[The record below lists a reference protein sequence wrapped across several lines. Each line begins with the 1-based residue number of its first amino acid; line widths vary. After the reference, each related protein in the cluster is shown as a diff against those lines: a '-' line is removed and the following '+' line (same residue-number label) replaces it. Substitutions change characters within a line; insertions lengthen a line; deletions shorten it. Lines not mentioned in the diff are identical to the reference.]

1 MEKTYSQE
9 DLQYIL
15 DLYNSPNLSGYAI
28 AMADQLFHEFA
39 NGTANIAESAYDD
52 FQTILDTFSPSNMSD
67 DNDETIDYDA
77 RSQAEYRFNQQRQL
91 SDIANQNNREGPTD
105 TPVEQNEI
113 VDEDQPQVEEFVD
126 ENIDAPAEHD
136 EDQPQVDEQLDEPID
151 TPIDEVI
158 DQKPTPQDEN
168 QAVQIYSNE
177 DLQEILRLYQDDAT
191 HDDAIAIATQFLE
204 DFINGH
210 ADVDDD
216 ALESLQ
222 QIVNTFGAERD
233 ENGNLIY
240 NDLGNRAINRMQQIG
255 ISLENAIH
263 SDRIN
268 SMTSDENQIRFN
280 LIRLNIYKDMGLVD
294 ASIDPSNMT
303 PQQVVEAI
311 DSVNLSDTQRVEF
324 SNRFYDTVVND
335 PQLFE
340 ITPPQIL
347 ADAYT
352 FTKEQLLQKPND
364 EALSRRFETVARR
377 IDSLITDL
385 PQRVN
390 YCYSDPSNIADIYD
404 GYESMCNVRKPDL
417 VVKDSDN
424 EPTKQYK
431 ERMNTAIDE
440 AMAQLEEV
448 VKTYSEMWNM
458 QNLRPED
465 AEKLDARWREI
476 SEKLKGVELSDEM
489 LEILAKYQFLDENG
503 KPIPQFLDENKNP
516 QVNYQP
522 GYTLDPNGRLYRIIS
537 LAKTDVTMRNVG
549 DLDTAVQDMD
559 LESEL
564 SDRIPWKMA
573 EISVIDQAVQGV
585 GQNPRRM
592 LNEQEVND
600 IWDNINANGG
610 QISDTGYQAALDAQ
624 VNQAAGWAGMMAK
637 KVGAD
642 KPIVMRPFESIED
655 VDKLASTRTEKVGAK
670 GRKKKIGL
678 FKRIIKHFAVAAGV
692 STGLSIIGHA
702 TGFAFAG
709 AVIGTTLGIG
719 NMVIQ
724 GFKWRKAQK
733 AAGKPHG
740 IKAFFSDKKNWGPAV
755 ASGLGV
761 AAVISMASG
770 APELSAAFGIGAI
783 AIGGGSAAK
792 ATYDDAIAAG
802 YTKGQAVAAAVSV
815 IGASVVGGVVG
826 APYGETPPYG
836 VGTFGIYEPRQERE
850 SGGLFKRMRKRLG
863 ALADRARGLIS
874 RNDENNDDQRG
885 DDKPHDDDDRP
896 HDDDDRPHNDDDR
909 PHDDDD
915 RPHTND
921 TGRDGAG
928 NSRPQ
933 AKKRRGFFGRCKD
946 FTYKIMRSVY
956 HGLQKIQKGVNK
968 MKDEHMQSENER
980 KAAEQAAEEARR
992 LAAQKAA
999 EERAM
1004 SAVDHALGVHG
1015 KLKDVDMASLAQSLL
1030 KAAQALAS
1038 TDENAQRQRGN
1049 RLLDV
1054 ETDLAE
1060 QDLRNEAARRNAIA
1074 EADNLIA
1081 LAKKMIFEG
1090 NGDPKTLL
1098 SALEDLQRAKDIM
1111 ELGDAKRAVKTQ
1123 EIRDTGA
1130 EEHAQSEVQ
1139 QDVIHATG
1147 RGQVRK
1153 IDAESDRDVQGVQDT
1168 AAEEHAQS
1176 GVQQDVI
1183 HATGRGQVRKV
1194 DAESDRDVQG
1204 VQDTAAEEHAK
1215 SEVNIETT
1223 RAEGARTTRHIKD
1236 ESAEEHATSLR
1247 DRIRRFLFPS
1257 KADVELE
1264 EFKNKIAELKG
1275 ERKDRAAK
1283 YKAAIKGLKMSKKA
1297 FEAGIEA
1304 LEEQMRQEK
1313 FTEEEI
1319 AQVREAVIEKT
1330 AAYGA

>member
-9 DLQYIL
+9 DLQSIL
-15 DLYNSPNLSGYAI
+15 NLYNRPNLSGYAI

-52 FQTILDTFSPSNMSD
+52 FQTILDTFPPSNMSD

-91 SDIANQNNREGPTD
+91 SDIANQNNRKGPTD
-105 TPVEQNEI
+105 TPVGQNEI
-113 VDEDQPQVEEFVD
+113 VDEDHPQEEEFVVK
-126 ENIDAPAEHD
+126 NIDAPAEHG
-136 EDQPQVDEQLDEPID
+136 EDQPQVDEQL
-151 TPIDEVI
+151 DEVI

-191 HDDAIAIATQFLE
+191 HDNAIAFATQFLE

-222 QIVNTFGAERD
+222 QIINTFGAERD
-233 ENGNLIY
+233 EKGNLIY

-280 LIRLNIYKDMGLVD
+280 LIRLNIYKDMELVD

-600 IWDNINANGG
+600 IWDNINADGG

-642 KPIVMRPFESIED
+642 KPIVMRPFEAVQDI
-655 VDKLASTRTEKVGAK
+655 DKLASTRTERIGAEV
-670 GRKKKIGL
+670 RKTKFGL
-678 FKRIIKHFAVAAGV
+678 FKRIAKNFGATAITSIGI
-692 STGLSIIGHA
+692 GIIGHA
-702 TGFAFAG
+702 TGAAVGG
-709 AVIGTTLGIG
+709 AIIGTALGIG
-719 NMVIQ
+719 NMVYQ
-724 GFKWRKAQK
+724 GFKWRKEQIALN
-733 AAGKPHG
+733 KPHG
-740 IKAFFSDKKNWGPAV
+740 IRDFFADKRNWGPAV
-755 ASGLGV
+755 ASGLGI

-770 APELSAAFGIGAI
+770 APELSGVFGAGAI

-792 ATYDDAIAAG
+792 ATYDDALASG
-802 YTKGQAVAAAVSV
+802 YSKGEALAAAVGV
-815 IGASVVGGVVG
+815 MAATVAGGLIIVPMDG
-826 APYGETPPYG
+826 RFPNG
-836 VGTFGIYEPRQERE
+836 VGTMGIYEPRQERK
-850 SGGLFKRMRKRLG
+850 SGGFLTRMRKRLG

-885 DDKPHDDDDRP
+885 DDKPHDDDDKP

-968 MKDEHMQSENER
+968 MKDEHTQSENER

-1015 KLKDVDMASLAQSLL
+1015 KLKDVDMASLAQSVL

-1081 LAKKMIFEG
+1081 LAKKMIFER

-1123 EIRDTGA
+1123 EIGDTGA
-1130 EEHAQSEVQ
+1130 EKHAQSEVQ
-1139 QDVIHATG
+1139 QNVIHATG

-1168 AAEEHAQS
+1168 AAEKHAQ
-1176 GVQQDVI
+1176 
-1183 HATGRGQVRKV
+1183 
-1194 DAESDRDVQG
+1194 
-1204 VQDTAAEEHAK
+1204 

-1236 ESAEEHATSLR
+1236 ESAEEHATSLH

-1264 EFKNKIAELKG
+1264 KFKNKIAELKG

-1319 AQVREAVIEKT
+1319 MQVREAVIEKT